1 MRIEEIVDTR
11 TITNQSATDALK
23 REAQQIRV
31 KKAKLAADKSQQR
44 AVKAQQRVRKVQSG

>member
-44 AVKAQQRVRKVQSG
+44 AVKAQQRVRKVQAG